1 MNTVKTKVGPEII
14 DLTQTL
20 DPKPALKP
28 IFLECCLQDF
38 FYKDGVGEHKYR
50 FSKGDY
56 SHYLKTAIKV
66 TRLVDF
72 VATGQYDSFGRQKL
86 DLISVDGIIFMGKW
100 NDGIVS

>member
-1 MNTVKTKVGPEII
+1 MENNTNTTKDTSVRVGPEII

-56 SHYLKTAIKV
+56 SRYLKT
-66 TRLVDF
+66 
-72 VATGQYDSFGRQKL
+72 G
-86 DLISVDGIIFMGKW
+86 VDGIIFMGKW